1 MLMTLLSVT
10 AFAETDI
17 SSDPKVSMNTSN
29 VIYGGSV
36 APAIQMLYDGYKMDG
51 GDYTWDGKYYTTS
64 ACTAEAVDDDSDPY
78 TIGTLPAGTYWV
90 QVTGIGVYTGK
101 RAASFE
107 VAKREVTVDL
117 IGGNLTKV
125 YGAADPE
132 LTDADIDWTSA
143 AGFVGLDDENV
154 FDLTSLDYTYEGV
167 NASATPYPVT
177 VTGAT
182 AANYTLT
189 INGGMLITRK
199 PLVEGMITPVTLS
212 EKYNG
217 AVFTTFA
224 VNVKDGS
231 TPLVAGTDFTLKL
244 YTEAAFTNV
253 VAAPK
258 NVRTTTDKKYYL
270 AIEDKASANYSVAD
284 KFAAGT
290 FEIQQAGL
298 TVRALNQTKVY
309 DGTNTLP
316 STAVNVGYQLI
327 GVQGEDAFTGLTLTV
342 GDAGNGKNFGDHT
355 VTPSAIVPQPASNY
369 TEATAKAYN
378 AKLPGAVKAGDV
390 QTPGTPA
397 ENYTE
402 ASANAYNA
410 TNVGGCVATGFVPSA
425 TSNPTLATIQAVVPS
440 ASDGVALTEN
450 EAYTYNCTIG
460 GAKTTADEETAAVP
474 EVLYTAETAAAY
486 NAGLGGAVNTTMAD
500 PTTATLVS
508 NYDLNYVDG
517 SLNITQR
524 GLTITAL
531 DAKKVYKK
539 AETTVTK
546 MDGTAK
552 DADYGYGGVTLTPT
566 LVEGE
571 ASWTIPTADI
581 DAMKAEYKTTSDAT
595 KYNGSLRVERTGAG
609 TDENKGDYEDALTI
623 AKNNNGGVWANYD
636 VTPVAGD
643 FHIVGGKLYITALHQ
658 SKNYGEADPDWT
670 AVEEKLGAVNPNY
683 RVDGISTPDVV
694 TGVTLSCTHEEA
706 VGTYTINIDATGVPT
721 GYEEIV
727 FVPATFKINKRPIA
741 VSANVQTL
749 KLGDAPAALD
759 QNAYTITTT
768 AANEGL
774 IDGDVASDVFSLTF
788 DLTKVANPLAAVGRF
803 AGAITK
809 VDGTK
814 AGNYEISF
822 TKGELIVIDPASTIV
837 LNRPNSA
844 AYTADNTLDN
854 AAEVIAAAAGQKY
867 DAAGA
872 AAANSLLTGAWP
884 YGKVKTAATKYTKA
898 TANAYNATNVDGCVA
913 TGFEVG
919 AATVPSL
926 TDVNAVLAT
935 DMEAGAM
942 TVDQAYEYNCSKLG
956 HVTTDD
962 DDPTTEVLYTDV
974 EVNDHNATL
983 PGAVAAG
990 DVQKKCVTF
999 GDFNMVAE
1007 KWYPVVLP
1015 FATSV
1020 REVSRLFGYAIVNIL
1035 KKDNTN
1041 ATKIAFKL
1049 HMGDI
1054 PANEPFVVKVYEDMN
1069 MNEVVFGD
1077 PAHLSDTGMS
1087 IVNSAAPQVEDD
1099 SHVKFIGS
1107 YSHKIGFAA
1116 NEAFFSI
1123 NAARNDYYWGSAG
1136 NTTYMA
1142 PLSAYFQLPEGST
1155 ARTIEF
1161 EEADGSTTAISVV
1174 GVEKLNTVKEGWYT
1188 LNGVKLQGIP
1198 TEKGVYIQ
1206 NGKKIVIK

>member
-182 AANYTLT
+182 ADNYTLT

-199 PLVEGMITPVTLS
+199 PLVASMITPVTLS

-231 TPLVAGTDFTLKL
+231 TPLVAGTDFTLKV
-244 YTEAAFTNV
+244 YEEAAFTNV
-253 VAAPK
+253 VASPK
-258 NVRTTTDKKYYL
+258 NVRTTEDKKYYL

-327 GVQGEDAFTGLTLTV
+327 GVQGEDAFTSLTLTV

-355 VTPSAIVPQPASNY
+355 VTPSAIVAQPASNY

-390 QTPGTPA
+390 QTAYSPA
-397 ENYTE
+397 VYTQI
-402 ASANAYNA
+402 AAA
-410 TNVGGCVATGFVPSA
+410 TALVDGETYYTAADGS
-425 TSNPTLATIQAVVPS
+425 TSIVYE
-440 ASDGVALTEN
+440 DGVSDANDGTNYWE
-450 EAYTYNCTIG
+450 
-460 GAKTTADEETAAVP
+460 KTADEVL

-486 NAGLGGAVNTTMAD
+486 NAGLTGAVNTTMAD

-517 SLNITQR
+517 NLNITKR

-571 ASWTIPTADI
+571 ASWTIPSADI
-581 DAMKAEYKTTSDAT
+581 TAMKAEYKTTSDAT
-595 KYNGSLRVERTGAG
+595 KYNGTLRVERIGAG

-837 LNRPNSA
+837 LNRPNKA
-844 AYTADNTLDN
+844 AYNADNTLDD

-872 AAANSLLTGAWP
+872 AAANSLLTNAWA
-884 YGKVKTAATKYTKA
+884 YGRIKEYTQIAAATALVDGETYYTAADGSTSIVYEDGVSD
-898 TANAYNATNVDGCVA
+898 ANDGTNYW
-913 TGFEVG
+913 
-919 AATVPSL
+919 AAVP
-926 TDVNAVLAT
+926 
-935 DMEAGAM
+935 
-942 TVDQAYEYNCSKLG
+942 
-956 HVTTDD
+956 
-962 DDPTTEVLYTDV
+962 YTDV
-974 EVNDHNATL
+974 EVNTHNATL

-990 DVQKKCVTF
+990 NVKKKCVTF
-999 GDFNMVAE
+999 GDFNMIAE
-1007 KWYPVVLP
+1007 KWYPIVLP

-1020 REVSRLFGYAIVNIL
+1020 KEVSEAFGYAIVNIL
-1035 KKDNTN
+1035 KKDNTD

-1049 HMGDI
+1049 HMGNI
-1054 PANEPFVVKVYEDMN
+1054 PANEPFVVKVYEDMS
-1069 MNEVVFGD
+1069 MNETIFGD
-1077 PAHLSDTGMS
+1077 PAHLSDTGKS
-1087 IVNSAAPQVEDD
+1087 IVNSAAPEVEDA

-1116 NEAFFSI
+1116 NEAFFSVS
-1123 NAARNDYYWGSAG
+1123 AEKNDYYWGPSD
-1136 NTTYMA
+1136 TYMA

-1161 EEADGSTTAISVV
+1161 QEADGSTTAISVV

-1188 LNGVKLQGIP
+1188 LNGVKLQGVP

>member
-1 MLMTLLSVT
+1 MELLIILRAT
-10 AFAETDI
+10 
-17 SSDPKVSMNTSN
+17 
-29 VIYGGSV
+29 
-36 APAIQMLYDGYKMDG
+36 
-51 GDYTWDGKYYTTS
+51 YYT
-64 ACTAEAVDDDSDPY
+64 
-78 TIGTLPAGTYWV
+78 
-90 QVTGIGVYTGK
+90 
-101 RAASFE
+101 
-107 VAKREVTVDL
+107 
-117 IGGNLTKV
+117 
-125 YGAADPE
+125 
-132 LTDADIDWTSA
+132 
-143 AGFVGLDDENV
+143 
-154 FDLTSLDYTYEGV
+154 
-167 NASATPYPVT
+167 SAT
-177 VTGAT
+177 G
-182 AANYTLT
+182 
-189 INGGMLITRK
+189 
-199 PLVEGMITPVTLS
+199 
-212 EKYNG
+212 
-217 AVFTTFA
+217 
-224 VNVKDGS
+224 DGEF
-231 TPLVAGTDFTLKL
+231 VAGG
-244 YTEAAFTNV
+244 TEVSN
-253 VAAPK
+253 
-258 NVRTTTDKKYYL
+258 
-270 AIEDKASANYSVAD
+270 
-284 KFAAGT
+284 
-290 FEIQQAGL
+290 
-298 TVRALNQTKVY
+298 
-309 DGTNTLP
+309 GTNYWT
-316 STAVNVGYQLI
+316 
-327 GVQGEDAFTGLTLTV
+327 
-342 GDAGNGKNFGDHT
+342 K
-355 VTPSAIVPQPASNY
+355 
-369 TEATAKAYN
+369 
-378 AKLPGAVKAGDV
+378 
-390 QTPGTPA
+390 
-397 ENYTE
+397 
-402 ASANAYNA
+402 
-410 TNVGGCVATGFVPSA
+410 
-425 TSNPTLATIQAVVPS
+425 TS
-440 ASDGVALTEN
+440 
-450 EAYTYNCTIG
+450 
-460 GAKTTADEETAAVP
+460 DEVL
-474 EVLYTAETAAAY
+474 EVLYTAETAATH
-486 NAGLGGAVNTTMAD
+486 NAGLTGAVDTATPD

-546 MDGTAK
+546 MDGTAA
-552 DADYGYGGVTLTPT
+552 DTDYGYGGVTLTPT

-571 ASWTIPTADI
+571 ASWTIPSADI
-581 DAMKAEYKTTSDAT
+581 DAMKGKYDAKTA
-595 KYNGSLRVERTGAG
+595 KYNGTLHVERKGAG

-623 AKNNNGGVWANYD
+623 AKNNNGGVWANYA

-643 FHIVGGKLYITALHQ
+643 FHITGGKLYITALHQ
-658 SKNYGEADPDWT
+658 SKNYGETDPDWT

-683 RVDGISTPDVV
+683 RVDGISAPDVV

-837 LNRPNSA
+837 LNRPNKA
-844 AYTADNTLDN
+844 AYNADNTLDD

-872 AAANSLLTGAWP
+872 AAANTLLTDGWA
-884 YGKVKTAATKYTKA
+884 YGKVKTPAVYTVVPDGTTRATYYTS
-898 TANAYNATNVDGCVA
+898 A
-913 TGFEVG
+913 TGDGEFVAGGTEVSNG
-919 AATVPSL
+919 TNYWTKTSDAVPY
-926 TDVNAVLAT
+926 TNDEVNA
-935 DMEAGAM
+935 
-942 TVDQAYEYNCSKLG
+942 
-956 HVTTDD
+956 
-962 DDPTTEVLYTDV
+962 
-974 EVNDHNATL
+974 HNATL
-983 PGAVAAG
+983 PGAVKAG

-1007 KWYPVVLP
+1007 KWYPIVLP

-1020 REVSRLFGYAIVNIL
+1020 KEVSEAFGYAIVNIL
-1035 KKDNTN
+1035 KKDNTD

-1049 HMGDI
+1049 HMGNI
-1054 PANEPFVVKVYEDMN
+1054 PANEPFVVKVYEDMS
-1069 MNEVVFGD
+1069 MNETIFGD
-1077 PAHLSDTGMS
+1077 PANLSNTGKS
-1087 IVNSAAPQVEDD
+1087 IVNSAAPEVEDD

-1116 NEAFFSI
+1116 NEAYFSVDEKK
-1123 NAARNDYYWGSAG
+1123 NDYYWGGDKSAK
-1136 NTTYMA
+1136 TYMA
-1142 PLSAYFQLPEGST
+1142 PLGAYFQIPEGST

-1188 LNGVKLQGIP
+1188 LNGVKLQSVP